1 MIEHKVQVLLES
13 WQPMYMYKYTCP
25 IQIGIMPLLFEAE
38 IVCGV
43 YRSDERQPLLHIV
56 IMMHALVCMQLQPQ
70 CAAV

>member
-1 MIEHKVQVLLES
+1 
-13 WQPMYMYKYTCP
+13 MYMYKYTCP
-25 IQIGIMPLLFEAE
+25 IQIGITPLLFEAE

-56 IMMHALVCMQLQPQ
+56 IMMHALVCMHLQPQ